1 MDFIVRLPLSEHGN
15 DAIWVIVDRLTKSA
29 HFLPMHM
36 TYSMEKLAQRTL
48 CGQNCETTWNTSFDS
63 VRTRPKIYVVI
74 LEKFAQSYG
83 NDAEF

>member
-1 MDFIVRLPLSEHGN
+1 MR
-15 DAIWVIVDRLTKSA
+15 
-29 HFLPMHM
+29 M
-36 TYSMEKLAQRTL
+36 THSMEKLAQRTL